1 MKALCNASDILR
13 AVDYVSVI
21 FFGIVIIIGL
31 FIAARMNELFCV
43 SVREGRVMVLRGRVP
58 PSLVHD
64 IIDIVKRQKIQHG
77 TVRGIR
83 SDGHAR
89 LVASGIDDGTTQR
102 MRNVFGQHPLQKYRA
117 LPAAKTTRNIGQVL
131 GVAWL
136 AWVLAKASDY
146 EA

>member
-1 MKALCNASDILR
+1 MCRILR

-31 FIAARMNELFCV
+31 MVAARMNELFCI
-43 SVREGRVMVLRGRVP
+43 SVREGRVMVVRGRVP
-58 PSLVHD
+58 ASLVHN
-64 IIDIVKRQKIQHG
+64 IVDIVKRQKVDRG
-77 TVRGIR
+77 TIRGVR

-89 LVASGIDDGTTQR
+89 LVTSGIDEGTTQR
-102 MRNVFGQHPLQKYRA
+102 LRNVFGQHPLQKFRS
-117 LPAAKTTRNIGQVL
+117 LPAAKTTRNVGQLL

-136 AWVLAKASDY
+136 AWVFAKASDY